1 MYLKQL
7 SKLNFCKAILI
18 LKMKEKTQQL
28 CIMLYYLRKI
38 KMQLKQK
45 KICAVYGQ
53 GTVTDQLFQ
62 KQFAPWL
69 VWLSGFSIGL

>member
-1 MYLKQL
+1 
-7 SKLNFCKAILI
+7 
-18 LKMKEKTQQL
+18 
-28 CIMLYYLRKI
+28 MLYYLRKI